1 MSHKAA
7 RIFKYSVATT
17 YLVIM
22 TSALIVLTA
31 TFPGYLN
38 DGSFEKFKTW
48 HEDVYYWIQGGTNI
62 SWLLL
67 TFLSTVTAITAIFK
81 ILKVIR
87 SLEGHSVCKLSLRL
101 HMLDFIMLS
110 LVVAI
115 ACIPYDLIP
124 SEYFTLESIL
134 TTVVLI
140 N

>member
-7 RIFKYSVATT
+7 NILKYSVAIT

-22 TSALIVLTA
+22 TSAVIVLMV
-31 TFPGYLN
+31 TFPGFLN
-38 DGSFEKFKTW
+38 NSSFEEYKAWYEKM
-48 HEDVYYWIQGGTNI
+48 YYWIQGGTNI
-62 SWLLL
+62 TWLLL

-81 ILKVIR
+81 ILNVIK

-101 HMLDFIMLS
+101 HMLDFTMLS

-124 SEYFTLESIL
+124 SKYYTLESIL